1 VKQKYGKSAAAV
13 GDEGVAFFGWFLY
26 VFVTSASAQLI
37 NSDDWPLA
45 QVDLHQTSRTC
56 WIPDGRLTIESTDF
70 ICGPPWF
77 PMSQCLDLL

>member
-1 VKQKYGKSAAAV
+1 MKQKYGKSAAAV

-70 ICGPPWF
+70 ICGPLWF
-77 PMSQCLDLL
+77 PMSQGDLL